1 VIGTL
6 KLDEEESKHAGL
18 ADQNGFGGVILHQ
31 FLRLV
36 KGTEKLCTCKIRA
49 NKNMI

>member
-18 ADQNGFGGVILHQ
+18 AEQNGFGGVNLHH

-36 KGTEKLCTCKIRA
+36 KGTETLCTCQIRA
-49 NKNMI
+49 NKI

>member
-1 VIGTL
+1 MIGTL

-18 ADQNGFGGVILHQ
+18 AEQNGFGGVNLHH

-36 KGTEKLCTCKIRA
+36 KGTEKLCTCQIRA
-49 NKNMI
+49 NKI

>member
-6 KLDEEESKHAGL
+6 KLDEQESKHAGL
-18 ADQNGFGGVILHQ
+18 AEQNGFGGVNLHH

-36 KGTEKLCTCKIRA
+36 KGTEKLCTCQIRA
-49 NKNMI
+49 NKI